1 MPPERLKPFI
11 AHLKNPKEFWR
22 PHLIPSISADTEGYV
37 PGGDYWRGSVWAP
50 TNYMLLKGLAHVGE
64 EKLAY
69 EIAVNHLENAVQVYN
84 ETGTLWENY
93 APEEISRGS
102 HSRPKFVG
110 WTGLTPVAILFEY
123 VFGIRTD
130 EQNYKI
136 IWHINRTE
144 RHGIENYPFGDASV
158 DLLCEA
164 RAENERPVITVKSD
178 RPVQVEVHW
187 NGEVFMVESR

>member
-1 MPPERLKPFI
+1 
-11 AHLKNPKEFWR
+11 
-22 PHLIPSISADTEGYV
+22 
-37 PGGDYWRGSVWAP
+37 
-50 TNYMLLKGLAHVGE
+50 MLLKGLAHVGE